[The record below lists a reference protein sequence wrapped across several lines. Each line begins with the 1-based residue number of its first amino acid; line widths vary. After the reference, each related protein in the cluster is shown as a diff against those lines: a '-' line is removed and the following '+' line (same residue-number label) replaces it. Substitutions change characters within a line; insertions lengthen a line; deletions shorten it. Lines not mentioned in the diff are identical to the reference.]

1 MFIFDFVAETILD
14 QILDWIY
21 GKIIGFLNDFFVM
34 MNNMGVE
41 LFELPWVNAVTT
53 FFSYLGWAL
62 FGVGLV
68 VGAFECAIEYQGGR
82 GSIKDTAMNYIK
94 GFMAVS
100 LFTVVPVNL
109 YSLCVSLQGTFGS
122 AITGITNA
130 ESIGL
135 TAQQVLMSASFPGI
149 GNPIL
154 MTFCAVM
161 MGYAVIKV
169 FFANLKR
176 GGILLIQIAVGSLYM
191 FSVPRGYIDGF
202 IQWCKQ
208 VIGICITAFL
218 QSTILT
224 AGLMVFKDHPLLG
237 LPLIKNHSAFLDM
250 IAPSVIQFYTDHYI
264 CGNTYRSVWALREY
278 PTATDEQAI
287 LRHLGEKDG
296 VTLRIYTRQVTP
308 AEEKKIISNAANKNR
323 MKQGNT
329 ENLQETVTAASNL
342 QDVTAIISTMH
353 RNREPL
359 LHTAVFL
366 ELSAPDMEVLISLD
380 GSKNEHNEYRKFANG
395 KGSFDTIMNNLRAIR
410 KELPDFFKTIQ
421 FNTVLNPKHNYE
433 NIKEYFQTDE
443 IVADRFKKY
452 FFPFWL

>member
-41 LFELPWVNAVTT
+41 LFELPWVEAVTT
-53 FFSYLGWAL
+53 FFSYFGWAL

-68 VGAFECAIEYQGGR
+68 VGAFECTIEYQGGR

-122 AITGITNA
+122 AITGITDA
-130 ESIGL
+130 GSIGL
-135 TAQQVLMSASFPGI
+135 TAQQVLMSASFPGV

-154 MTFCAVM
+154 QIFCAIM

-224 AGLMVFKDHPLLG
+224 AGLMVFRDHPVHG
-237 LPLIKNHSAFLDM
+237 
-250 IAPSVIQFYTDHYI
+250 
-264 CGNTYRSVWALREY
+264 
-278 PTATDEQAI
+278 
-287 LRHLGEKDG
+287 
-296 VTLRIYTRQVTP
+296 
-308 AEEKKIISNAANKNR
+308 
-323 MKQGNT
+323 
-329 ENLQETVTAASNL
+329 
-342 QDVTAIISTMH
+342 
-353 RNREPL
+353 
-359 LHTAVFL
+359 
-366 ELSAPDMEVLISLD
+366 
-380 GSKNEHNEYRKFANG
+380 
-395 KGSFDTIMNNLRAIR
+395 
-410 KELPDFFKTIQ
+410 
-421 FNTVLNPKHNYE
+421 
-433 NIKEYFQTDE
+433 
-443 IVADRFKKY
+443 
-452 FFPFWL
+452 

>member
-135 TAQQVLMSASFPGI
+135 TAQQVLMSHGLCSNQSVLCQLKKRW
-149 GNPIL
+149 NP
-154 MTFCAVM
+154 
-161 MGYAVIKV
+161 
-169 FFANLKR
+169 
-176 GGILLIQIAVGSLYM
+176 
-191 FSVPRGYIDGF
+191 
-202 IQWCKQ
+202 
-208 VIGICITAFL
+208 
-218 QSTILT
+218 
-224 AGLMVFKDHPLLG
+224 
-237 LPLIKNHSAFLDM
+237 
-250 IAPSVIQFYTDHYI
+250 
-264 CGNTYRSVWALREY
+264 
-278 PTATDEQAI
+278 
-287 LRHLGEKDG
+287 
-296 VTLRIYTRQVTP
+296 
-308 AEEKKIISNAANKNR
+308 
-323 MKQGNT
+323 
-329 ENLQETVTAASNL
+329 
-342 QDVTAIISTMH
+342 
-353 RNREPL
+353 
-359 LHTAVFL
+359 
-366 ELSAPDMEVLISLD
+366 
-380 GSKNEHNEYRKFANG
+380 
-395 KGSFDTIMNNLRAIR
+395 
-410 KELPDFFKTIQ
+410 
-421 FNTVLNPKHNYE
+421 LNPDSGWKPLYVLCSQRIHRWIYPVVQAGHWHLYHCVFAVHYLNRRTYG
-433 NIKEYFQTDE
+433 I
-443 IVADRFKKY
+443 
-452 FFPFWL
+452 